1 VFEIGSNET
10 LLFLD
15 CGIPG
20 CAACPGSVCVVVVVA
35 PLALY
40 FKGQR
45 GLVHNMTCRTYKVV
59 CKLDGLGVCR
69 GILKVDHDE
78 LFVLVGGK

>member
-10 LLFLD
+10 LLLFD

-35 PLALY
+35 PLALDI
-40 FKGQR
+40 KGQWVVR
-45 GLVHNMTCRTYKVV
+45 VAHYDCGTYKVV
-59 CKLDGLGVCR
+59 GKLDGLGVCR
-69 GILKVDHDE
+69 GIFKVDHD
-78 LFVLVGGK
+78 